1 MKRRPISKEDMD
13 VLTARVVALEAL
25 TRKHTRILIAWTAV
39 LLAGACAAII
49 LI

>member
-13 VLTARVVALEAL
+13 ARTARVETLEAL
-25 TRKHTRILIAWTAV
+25 TRKHTRILVAYTAV
-39 LLAGACAAII
+39 LLAGTCAAII

>member
-13 VLTARVVALEAL
+13 ALTARVETLEAL
-25 TRKHTRILIAWTAV
+25 TRKHTRILVAYTAV
-39 LLAGACAAII
+39 LLAGTCAAII